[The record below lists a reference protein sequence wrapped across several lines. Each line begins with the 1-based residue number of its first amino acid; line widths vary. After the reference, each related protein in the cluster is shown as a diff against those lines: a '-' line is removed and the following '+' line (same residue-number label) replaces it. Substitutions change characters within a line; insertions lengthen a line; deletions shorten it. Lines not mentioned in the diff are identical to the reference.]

1 MKTMVKDRD
10 FVPLCPQKNI
20 SSQIS
25 NLHDPCHAFQDH
37 MIPNMAQ
44 DPSTSIVHSHEQP
57 VALHYSF
64 RNLMEPLLVLFNKA
78 ASMVLRNKDFY
89 IAYSIPGGVYGYFK
103 DYPVNAQELEQ
114 IASRIHQIIG
124 RSDNFRHQVLPAEKI
139 RRYFEHTNRGDIIQL
154 LESNPENEHITGL
167 RLAQINGFGEML
179 VNHVQENHDKLK
191 QFRLL
196 PFREGFFLVAD
207 PDFFTRA
214 MPSGG
219 EQSKYFAYF
228 EEAEDT
234 MKHLGISN
242 FAELNDVIRQQRLPE
257 FIKLAEAWQA
267 RRITQIADDIAGHH
281 QQPRLIFIAGPT
293 SSGKTTTANRLKI
306 ELQVMKKEVLILS
319 LDNYYLPHS
328 VIPDDPNTGL
338 KNFELI
344 TALDLELFR
353 NNINDLMAGK
363 AVNLP
368 KYHFD
373 GQGAI
378 PEEKATRITDT
389 TFVIVEGIHGLN
401 PDLWKDMVD
410 VDSYR
415 LYVSALST
423 LNIHDHLPLSTSD
436 HRLIRRL
443 VRDHLFRGYS
453 FNETIKRWPDVMRN
467 EYQSIFPFQES
478 AHAILNSAL
487 IYEPAVFSHYA
498 PAVALPEKA
507 ENEQIRE
514 EVNRLNRILSLL
526 IPIDPKDIPPTS
538 ILREFIGG
546 SSFQY
551 S

>member
-1 MKTMVKDRD
+1 
-10 FVPLCPQKNI
+10 
-20 SSQIS
+20 
-25 NLHDPCHAFQDH
+25 
-37 MIPNMAQ
+37 MAQ
-44 DPSTSIVHSHEQP
+44 DPSTSIVHTHEQP
-57 VALHYSF
+57 AALHFSF

-78 ASMVLRNKDFY
+78 ASMELRHRDFY
-89 IAYSIPGGVYGYFK
+89 IAYSIPGGVYGYFEN
-103 DYPVNAQELEQ
+103 YPVTTEDLER
-114 IASRIHQIIG
+114 IAARIRKFIERG
-124 RSDNFRHQVLPAEKI
+124 DRFRHEVLPAEKI
-139 RRYFEHTNRGDIIQL
+139 RRYFEHTNRSDIIQL
-154 LESNPENEHITGL
+154 LESNPENEHISGL
-167 RLAQINGFGEML
+167 RLAQIDGFGELL
-179 VNHVQENHDKLK
+179 VNHVQENYDKLK
-191 QFRLL
+191 HFRLL
-196 PFREGFFLVAD
+196 PFRDGFFLVAD

-219 EQSKYFAYF
+219 ERSKYFAYF
-228 EEAEDT
+228 KEAEDT
-234 MKHLGISN
+234 MKHLGIAS

-267 RRITQIADDIAGHH
+267 RRITQIADEIDSDHRK
-281 QQPRLIFIAGPT
+281 PRVIFIAGPT
-293 SSGKTTTANRLKI
+293 SSGKTTTANRLRI

-328 VIPDDPNTGL
+328 AIPDDPNTGM

-353 NNINDLMAGK
+353 NNINDLLSGK

-373 GQGAI
+373 GKGAI
-378 PEEKATRITDT
+378 PEEQATRITDET
-389 TFVIVEGIHGLN
+389 YVIVEGIHGLN
-401 PDLWKDMVD
+401 PELWKNMMD
-410 VDSYR
+410 VESYR

-487 IYEPAVFSHYA
+487 MYEPAVFSHYA
-498 PAVALPEKA
+498 PAVALPDKA

-538 ILREFIGG
+538 VLREFIGG